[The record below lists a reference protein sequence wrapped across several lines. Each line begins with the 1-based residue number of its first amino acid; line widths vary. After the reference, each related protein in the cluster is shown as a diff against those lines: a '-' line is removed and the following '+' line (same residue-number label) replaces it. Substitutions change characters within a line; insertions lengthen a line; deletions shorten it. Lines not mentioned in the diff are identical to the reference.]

1 MGKPFRAWP
10 ILHAGQHF
18 YVNWQFRQIEQSTVR
33 EGGMEKERVR
43 RTRATSWGYLLSSAQ
58 LGRIVLGDKLQS
70 NLDNKCFSTAA

>member
-10 ILHAGQHF
+10 ILHSGQHF

-33 EGGMEKERVR
+33 EEGMERERGR

>member
-33 EGGMEKERVR
+33 EGGMEREKGEEDEGDILGLL
-43 RTRATSWGYLLSSAQ
+43 AQLSSIGPHCFGGQVAEQ
-58 LGRIVLGDKLQS
+58 LG
-70 NLDNKCFSTAA
+70 